1 MEQTMYQETFETPF
15 GALTV
20 LASETGVT
28 EVRRGGGEDRPNQ
41 WTAMAAAQLRDY
53 LAGTRAAFDLPLEP
67 AGTPFQRRV
76 WDELVRVPFGAA
88 VTYGELAR
96 RAGCRSPRAV
106 GQAVGRNPI
115 LILIPCHRVL
125 AANGRLGGFSAG
137 LPVKEF
143 LLNLEKIPFQK

>member
-1 MEQTMYQETFETPF
+1 MEQIIYQEIFDTPF

-20 LASETGVT
+20 RASETGVT
-28 EVRRGGGEDRPNQ
+28 GLCRGSGGNRPNR
-41 WTAMAAAQLRDY
+41 WTTLAVLQLREY
-53 LAGTRAAFDLPLEP
+53 LDGSRAAFDLPLEP

-76 WDELVRVPFGAA
+76 WEELVQIPFGAT
-88 VTYGELAR
+88 VTYGDLAR
-96 RAGCRSPRAV
+96 RVDCRSPRAV

>member
-1 MEQTMYQETFETPF
+1 MYQETFETPF

-28 EVRRGGGEDRPNQ
+28 GLCRGGGGDRPNE
-41 WTAMAAAQLRDY
+41 WTALAAQQLRDY
-53 LAGTRAAFDLPLEP
+53 LAGNRTAFDLPLEP

-96 RAGCRSPRAV
+96 RVGCRSPRAV